1 MGTRLLRG
9 RPFTPADLDWE
20 EAPAVVLVN
29 ESAAEAFWPG
39 EDPVGRFLELPIG
52 DGEGAE
58 QARRVAVVGVVAD
71 ALDLGPRLPAPTMV
85 YFPAALNREFD
96 LVVRTEGEPL
106 ALAPDVRRAVL
117 ALDPDQP
124 VSQVEP
130 LAARVARSTADTRF
144 QATLVGV
151 FAALAATLA
160 AIGVYG
166 VVAWVVSRRTGEIGV
181 RMALGAE
188 RRDVVRQVLGGTLR
202 LVGAGVVV
210 GVVGAAALGRALS
223 SLLYGV
229 EPHDPAILAAVAC
242 LVAAVGAAAGGVPAV
257 RAARLD
263 PVRALRED

>member
-1 MGTRLLRG
+1 
-9 RPFTPADLDWE
+9 
-20 EAPAVVLVN
+20 
-29 ESAAEAFWPG
+29 
-39 EDPVGRFLELPIG
+39 
-52 DGEGAE
+52 
-58 QARRVAVVGVVAD
+58 
-71 ALDLGPRLPAPTMV
+71 MV
-85 YFPAALNREFD
+85 YFPGARGREFD
-96 LVVRTEGEPL
+96 LVVRTAGDPL
-106 ALAPDVRRAVL
+106 ALAPAVRRAVL

-130 LAARVARSTADTRF
+130 LAARVARATADTRF

-151 FAALAATLA
+151 FAALAASLA

-166 VVAWVVSRRTGEIGV
+166 VVAWVVSRRTAEIGV

-202 LVGAGVVV
+202 LVGAGVAV
-210 GVVGAAALGRALS
+210 GVIGAAALGRALS

-229 EPHDPAILAAVAC
+229 EPHDPAILGAVAC
-242 LVAAVGAAAGGVPAV
+242 LVAAVGAAAGGIPAL